1 MCCNGFLKQLL
12 DFPPPGIC
20 GEAGK
25 VNVVQGQRSPR
36 PGGDAQWCP
45 LEGWP
50 WIRAEF
56 MLGTTP

>member
-1 MCCNGFLKQLL
+1 MMCCNGFLKQLL

-45 LEGWP
+45 LEGW
-50 WIRAEF
+50 
-56 MLGTTP
+56 